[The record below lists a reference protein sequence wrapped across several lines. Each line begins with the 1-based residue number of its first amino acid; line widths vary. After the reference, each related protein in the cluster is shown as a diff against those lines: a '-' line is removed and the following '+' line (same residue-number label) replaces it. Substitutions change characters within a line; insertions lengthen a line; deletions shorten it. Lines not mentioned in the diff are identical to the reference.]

1 MNVPFAFARRH
12 GVFVRG
18 AGGDDELAIVF
29 RANAPVTAV
38 SEAQRLLGRAVRL
51 DCLADDDFE
60 RELQMTYE
68 RDAQDNGG
76 AMAAFDDAL
85 DLAEIAQEL
94 GEPTDLL
101 ESADDA
107 PIIRLINGIISEAI
121 RENASDIHIE
131 PFESRLSIRLRV
143 DGVLRQ
149 VMEPPSAIAAL
160 LVSRIKIMAKL
171 DIAEKRVPQD
181 GRISLRIA
189 NRPVDV
195 RVSTIPSGSGERVVL
210 RLLDKQA
217 GRLKLEQIGMD
228 GATTAAIDRI
238 IHMPHGIFLVTGP
251 TGSGKTTTL
260 YAALTRINDR
270 SRNLMTV
277 EDPIEYY
284 IDGIAQT
291 QVNTRVEM
299 TFARGLRAILR
310 QDPDVV
316 MVGEIRDL
324 ETASIA
330 IQASLTG
337 HLVLSTLHTNSAIG
351 AIARLRDMG
360 TEPFLLASSLV
371 GVLAQ
376 RLVRKLCPQCRVAS
390 AADAAL
396 AARLAMDLDT
406 LRAHTVYEPAGC
418 PHCMQIGYR
427 GRSAIYELVTVDTEL
442 RRLIH
447 DDASEPVL
455 ETHARRSSPSLFENG
470 RAQVLAGVTS
480 AEELI
485 RGTTA
490 AGATPVPAFDYLAL
504 DAAGARRRG
513 IAEADSEAQARQRL
527 REQGLVPLEI
537 RATRRTQGSAGGSL
551 LAARGP
557 HLSGDQV
564 VLFTRLLG
572 TLLQSGLP
580 LDDALTG
587 LARQTGA
594 GDFKRVALEIRARV
608 LEGQGLAAGLDQF
621 PRSFPSVYR

>member
-12 GVFVRG
+12 GVFVRE
-18 AGGDDELAIVF
+18 AGGAERAMVFRVSAALTALAETQRVAGGSLPLMPLPDDQFETELQRAYEGSAQHDGQTMADLGEEFDLADLADEL
-29 RANAPVTAV
+29 R
-38 SEAQRLLGRAVRL
+38 
-51 DCLADDDFE
+51 
-60 RELQMTYE
+60 
-68 RDAQDNGG
+68 
-76 AMAAFDDAL
+76 
-85 DLAEIAQEL
+85 
-94 GEPTDLL
+94 EPTDLL

-107 PIIRLINGIISEAI
+107 PIIRLINGVISTAI

-149 VMEPPSAIAAL
+149 IMEPPAAIGPL

-217 GRLKLEQIGMD
+217 GRLQLEQIGMD
-228 GATTAAIDRI
+228 ATTTAGIDQI
-238 IHMPHGIFLVTGP
+238 IHLPHGIFLVTGP

-260 YAALTRINDR
+260 YAALARINDR
-270 SRNLMTV
+270 SRNIMTV

-291 QVNTRVEM
+291 QVNTKVDM

-316 MVGEIRDL
+316 MVGEIRDI
-324 ETASIA
+324 ETAQIA

-337 HLVLSTLHTNSAIG
+337 HLVLSTLHTNSAVG
-351 AIARLRDMG
+351 ALTRLHDMG

-376 RLVRKLCPQCRVAS
+376 RLVRRLCPHCRQLLTP
-390 AADAAL
+390 DAAL
-396 AARLAMDLDT
+396 AMRLAISHAELEK
-406 LRAHTVYEPAGC
+406 HTVYEAAGC
-418 PHCMQIGYR
+418 AKCMQIGFR
-427 GRSAIYELVTVDTEL
+427 GRTAIYEFVSVDKQV

-447 DDASEPVL
+447 DNAGEPTIEAHV
-455 ETHARRSSPSLFENG
+455 RRFSPSLFDNG
-470 RAQVLAGVTS
+470 RDKVLAGETT

-485 RGTTA
+485 RVTTA
-490 AGATPVPAFDYLAL
+490 
-504 DAAGARRRG
+504 
-513 IAEADSEAQARQRL
+513 S
-527 REQGLVPLEI
+527 
-537 RATRRTQGSAGGSL
+537 
-551 LAARGP
+551 
-557 HLSGDQV
+557 
-564 VLFTRLLG
+564 
-572 TLLQSGLP
+572 
-580 LDDALTG
+580 
-587 LARQTGA
+587 
-594 GDFKRVALEIRARV
+594 
-608 LEGQGLAAGLDQF
+608 
-621 PRSFPSVYR
+621 